1 MKLRYY
7 MRGLGIG
14 LLVSVLILV
23 LSGNTGKRMTD
34 EEIKKRATQLGMVEG
49 TKEVLSDIGKT
60 TEPTEKPIEKQ
71 EPAKGVVQ
79 EKEVEEEPVEEA
91 VKEEKPEEEPVEEIT
106 PEKPAE
112 NVSEPTEEEQ
122 KQDEIEALKK
132 AAEEVAE
139 KAQDINPN
147 AIVTLLVQSGDS
159 SVAVAKRAE
168 AAGLVESAT
177 DFDRFLCQNGY
188 DKSICVGNY
197 EVPIGATQE
206 EIAKIITRRQ

>member
-34 EEIKKRATQLGMVEG
+34 EEIKKRATQLGMVED

-60 TEPTEKPIEKQ
+60 TETTEKPIEKQ
-71 EPAKGVVQ
+71 EPAKEAMQ
-79 EKEVEEEPVEEA
+79 ETEVEEEPVEEA
-91 VKEEKPEEEPVEEIT
+91 VKEETPEEEQVEEIT

-112 NVSEPTEEEQ
+112 TVSEPTEEEQ

-168 AAGLVESAT
+168 AAGLVESAM

>member
-34 EEIKKRATQLGMVEG
+34 EEIKKRATQLGMVED

-71 EPAKGVVQ
+71 EPAKEAMQ
-79 EKEVEEEPVEEA
+79 ETEVEEEPVEEA
-91 VKEEKPEEEPVEEIT
+91 VKEETPEEEPVEEIT

-112 NVSEPTEEEQ
+112 TVSEPTEEEQ

-168 AAGLVESAT
+168 AAGLVESAM

>member
-79 EKEVEEEPVEEA
+79 EKEV
-91 VKEEKPEEEPVEEIT
+91 EEEPVEEIT

>member
-34 EEIKKRATQLGMVEG
+34 EEIKKRATQLGMVED

-60 TEPTEKPIEKQ
+60 TEPTKKPIEKQ
-71 EPAKGVVQ
+71 EPAKEAVQ
-79 EKEVEEEPVEEA
+79 ETKVEEKPVEEA
-91 VKEEKPEEEPVEEIT
+91 VKEETPEEEPVEEIM

-112 NVSEPTEEEQ
+112 TVSEPTEEEQ

-168 AAGLVESAT
+168 AAGLVESAM

-206 EIAKIITRRQ
+206 EIAKIITRRK

>member
-14 LLVSVLILV
+14 LLVAVLILV

-34 EEIKKRATQLGMVEG
+34 EEIKKRATQLGMVED

-71 EPAKGVVQ
+71 EPAKEAMQ
-79 EKEVEEEPVEEA
+79 ETEVEEEPVEEA
-91 VKEEKPEEEPVEEIT
+91 VKEETPEEEPVEEIT

-112 NVSEPTEEEQ
+112 TVSEPTEEEQ

-168 AAGLVESAT
+168 AAGLVESAM

>member
-14 LLVSVLILV
+14 LLVAVLILV

-34 EEIKKRATQLGMVEG
+34 EEIKKRATQLGMVED

-60 TEPTEKPIEKQ
+60 TETTEKPIEKQ
-71 EPAKGVVQ
+71 EPAKEAMQ
-79 EKEVEEEPVEEA
+79 ETEVEEEPVEEA
-91 VKEEKPEEEPVEEIT
+91 VKEETPEEEQEEEIT

-112 NVSEPTEEEQ
+112 TVSEPTEEEQ
-122 KQDEIEALKK
+122 KQGEIEALKK

-168 AAGLVESAT
+168 AAGLVESAM

>member
-34 EEIKKRATQLGMVEG
+34 EEIKKRATQLGMVED

-60 TEPTEKPIEKQ
+60 TETTEKPIEKQ
-71 EPAKGVVQ
+71 EPAKEAMQ
-79 EKEVEEEPVEEA
+79 ETEVEEEPVEEA
-91 VKEEKPEEEPVEEIT
+91 VKEETPEEEPVEEIT

-112 NVSEPTEEEQ
+112 TVSEPTEEEQ

-168 AAGLVESAT
+168 AAGLVESAM

>member
-34 EEIKKRATQLGMVEG
+34 EEIKKRATQLGMVED

-60 TEPTEKPIEKQ
+60 TETTEKPIEKQ
-71 EPAKGVVQ
+71 EPAKEAMQ
-79 EKEVEEEPVEEA
+79 ETEVEEEPVEEA
-91 VKEEKPEEEPVEEIT
+91 VKEETPEEEQVEEIT

-112 NVSEPTEEEQ
+112 TVSEPTEEEQ

-168 AAGLVESAT
+168 AAGLVESAM

-206 EIAKIITRRQ
+206 EIAKIITRRK

>member
-14 LLVSVLILV
+14 LLVSVLVLV

-34 EEIKKRATQLGMVEG
+34 EEIKKRAAELGMVED
-49 TKEVLSDIGKT
+49 TKEVLSDI
-60 TEPTEKPIEKQ
+60 EKVAESIEESVEKQ
-71 EPAKGVVQ
+71 ESAEETVQ
-79 EKEVEEEPVEEA
+79 EPEVEETQVEE
-91 VKEEKPEEEPVEEIT
+91 P
-106 PEKPAE
+106 
-112 NVSEPTEEEQ
+112 
-122 KQDEIEALKK
+122 KQDKIEALKK

-139 KAQDINPN
+139 KAQDIGPN

-168 AAGLVESAT
+168 AAGLVESAM

-197 EVPIGATQE
+197 EVPIGASPE
-206 EIAKIITRRQ
+206 EIAKIITRR